1 MTVRSEG
8 TTLDRYADSEERD
21 GARTTLGK
29 IERKAK
35 MINIIKREISDE

>member
-1 MTVRSEG
+1 MRVPNES

-29 IERKAK
+29 IERNTK
-35 MINIIKREISDE
+35 MINIIKEEILVE